1 MKLITFDVFR
11 TLGIPGVRYIKPERM
26 YDHLEEIRQADWLLF
41 PEYWQVNSLVY
52 GLGARIFPS
61 LASYHLGHNKIEQ
74 TRAFLALCPEHVP
87 PTEILGTSRA
97 SLDRVEAR
105 FGYPFIAK
113 RIKSAMGEG
122 VSLIASRD
130 ALLEHVAEET
140 VLYAQQRL
148 PIDRDLRIVLV
159 GGEVIAAYWR
169 VTPLGGYRAN
179 VSQGGRVCHEAIP
192 EAAIA
197 LARRLARELD
207 IDHAGFDI
215 AMVDG
220 HPYVFEFNRLFGNQ
234 GIRDSSRRIGA
245 AIHRI
250 LGLGDDDRD
259 PDGEPPLQLT
269 A

>member
-41 PEYWQVNSLVY
+41 PEYWQVNALVY

-61 LASYHLGHNKIEQ
+61 LASYHLGHDKVQQ
-74 TRAFLALCPEHVP
+74 TRAFLALCPDHVP
-87 PTEILGTSRA
+87 PTEIRGTARA
-97 SLDRVEAR
+97 ALDQVEAR

-122 VSLIASRD
+122 VRLVASRQD
-130 ALLEHVAEET
+130 LLDHVAEEP
-140 VLYAQQRL
+140 VLYAQARL
-148 PIDRDLRIVLV
+148 PIDRDLRIVVV

-169 VTPLGGYRAN
+169 VTPLDGFRAN
-179 VSQGGRVCHEAIP
+179 VSQGGRIDHGAIP
-192 EAAIA
+192 EAALE

-234 GIRDSSRRIGA
+234 GIADSSRRIGA
-245 AIHRI
+245 AIRRAI
-250 LGLGDDDRD
+250 GLDGDDRD

>member
-26 YDHLEEIRQADWLLF
+26 FDHIEEIRQADWLLF
-41 PEYWQVNSLVY
+41 PEYWQVNSLLY
-52 GLGARIFPS
+52 GLGARLFPS
-61 LASYHLGHNKIEQ
+61 PASYHLGHDKVEQ
-74 TRAFLALCPEHVP
+74 TRAFLALAPEHVP
-87 PTEILGTSRA
+87 ATEILGTSPA
-97 SLDRVEAR
+97 SLARVEAR

-113 RIKSAMGEG
+113 RIKSSMGEG
-122 VSLIASRD
+122 VRLIASRQD
-130 ALLEHVAEET
+130 LLTHVAEET

-159 GGEVIAAYWR
+159 GGELIAAYWR

-179 VSQGGRVCHEAIP
+179 VSQGGHIDHTAIP

-220 HPYVFEFNRLFGNQ
+220 HPYVLEFNRLFGNQ
-234 GIRDSSRRIGA
+234 GIADSSKRIGA
-245 AIHRI
+245 AIQRV
-250 LGLGDDDRD
+250 LGIHDDDRD
-259 PDGEPPLQLT
+259 PDGEPPLCLT